1 MIRILVVEDELAS
14 RKFLSHMMESYGQCD
29 SAINGIEAVTMFE
42 ESIIKG
48 EKYDLICM
56 DIMMPEMD
64 GQEALK
70 KIREIENKH
79 SILPKDESRVIMT
92 TALSDPKTVIEA
104 YYKGGA
110 THYLVKPITL
120 EKLNSIMSEIGL
132 GV

>member
-1 MIRILVVEDELAS
+1 MRILVVEDELAS

-132 GV
+132 DV

>member
-1 MIRILVVEDELAS
+1 MRILVVEDELAS